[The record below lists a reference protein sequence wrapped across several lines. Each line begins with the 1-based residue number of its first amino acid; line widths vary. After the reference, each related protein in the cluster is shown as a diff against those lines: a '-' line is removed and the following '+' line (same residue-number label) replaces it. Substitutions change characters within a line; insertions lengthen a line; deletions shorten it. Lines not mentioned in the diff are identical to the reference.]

1 MSLMATPTAAG
12 VNLAALRR
20 HLPSLAGPLGFVLI
34 LAMVVVP
41 LPPFA
46 LDILFTFNICFG
58 LMILLAA
65 LYTAKP
71 TDFSS
76 FPTLLLMTT
85 LLRLSL
91 NVAAARVILM
101 DGYQGPDAGGRVIES
116 FGAFVIGGNYA
127 VGIAVFAI
135 LVIINFVVV
144 TKGAGRIAEVAARF
158 VLDGMPGKQMA
169 IDADLNAGLINQ
181 EVATQRRQE
190 VGREADFFG
199 AMDGASKF
207 VRGDAI
213 AAVLILFINLI
224 GGLVIG
230 VWQHE
235 LTLAEAAQT
244 YTLLTIGDGLVA
256 QIPALV
262 ISSAA
267 GIIVSRVTTG
277 ADVSNQI
284 VAQLAI
290 FPKAWWLAAGIVGLF
305 GLIPGMP
312 HMPFLFFSGLLG
324 TTARWIGREQA
335 RARLAPVSPPP
346 APPSTEIDIG
356 VVELIEPLEIQV
368 GYRLIGL
375 VSKDRDG
382 GLLHRLR
389 AVRRQLSREFG
400 FLVPVVHV
408 RDNPDLRSTGYRIL
422 VYGVERAAGEVH
434 PDRLL
439 AMASGNTLAEVQ
451 GLLTRDP
458 VFGRPAHW
466 IMPATADQARA
477 AGYTV
482 FDAVV
487 VVATHFERVV
497 RDHIESLFGKAELDA
512 VLAYLNKLVP
522 NLVEELTPKLLP
534 LTAVHTVLSNLLA
547 EQVPIRDLRTI
558 VGALIDGVAKT
569 QDARSLHEIVRL
581 KLGGYIVQTVFGA
594 VDELQ
599 VMALEPDLEHLLQ
612 EVIRLSSSSGSFGI
626 EPGLAGELRA
636 MGAAAA
642 ARFEAASAVAALV
655 TRPELR
661 ELTAQLLNPVRP
673 RIWIFSYPE
682 IPPGKRIKVVEL
694 LGRPV
699 RPSDGG

>member
-1 MSLMATPTAAG
+1 MSMPAAPAAG
-12 VNLAALRR
+12 GFNIAALKR
-20 HLPSLAGPLGFVLI
+20 HLPSLAGPSGFVLI

-58 LMILLAA
+58 LMILLAT

-71 TDFSS
+71 TEFSS

-91 NVAAARVILM
+91 NVAAARVILL
-101 DGYQGPDAGGRVIES
+101 DGYQGTDAAGRVIES
-116 FGAFVIGGNYA
+116 FGNFVVGGNYA

-135 LVIINFVVV
+135 LVIINFVVI

-181 EVATQRRQE
+181 EEATRRRQE

-207 VRGDAI
+207 VRGDAV
-213 AAVLILFINLI
+213 AAVLILFINLV
-224 GGLVIG
+224 GGLIIG

-235 LTLAEAAQT
+235 LTLSEAGQT

-256 QIPALV
+256 QIPALI

-267 GIIVSRVTTG
+267 GIVVSRVATG
-277 ADVSNQI
+277 VDVGNQI
-284 VAQLAI
+284 VSQLAI
-290 FPKAWWLAAGIVGLF
+290 YPKAWWLASGIVGLF

-312 HMPFLFFSGLLG
+312 HLPFLAFAALLG
-324 TTARWIGREQA
+324 ATARWIGKEQA
-335 RARLAPVSPPP
+335 RARIAPP
-346 APPSTEIDIG
+346 APPPAAETAEIDIG
-356 VVELIEPLEIQV
+356 VVELVEPLEVQV
-368 GYRLIGL
+368 GYRLVSL
-375 VSKDRDG
+375 VSKDREG

-439 AMASGNTLAEVQ
+439 AMASGSTLAEVQ
-451 GLLTRDP
+451 GILARDP

-466 IMPATADQARA
+466 IMPAAADQARA

-482 FDAVV
+482 FDATV

-497 RDHIESLFGKAELDA
+497 RDNIENLFGRAELDA
-512 VLAYLNKLVP
+512 VLAYLNKLIP
-522 NLVEELTPKLLP
+522 KLVEELTPKLLSMSVVH
-534 LTAVHTVLSNLLA
+534 AVLKSLLA
-547 EQVPIRDLRTI
+547 EGVPIRDLRTI
-558 VGALIDGVAKT
+558 VGALIDGAATT
-569 QDARSLHEIVRL
+569 QDPRALNELVRL
-581 KLGGYIVQTVFGA
+581 KLGGYIVQLVFGA
-594 VDELQ
+594 VDELK
-599 VMALEPDLEHLLQ
+599 VMALESDLENLLQ
-612 EVIRLSSSSGSFGI
+612 EVMRLSAGTGAFGI

-636 MGAAAA
+636 AAAA
-642 ARFEAASAVAALV
+642 AATRLEEIASVAALV

-661 ELTAQLLNPVRP
+661 ELTAELVRP
-673 RIWIFSYPE
+673 VQPNVWVFSYPE
-682 IPPGKRIKVVEL
+682 IPPEKRIKVVEL
-694 LGRPV
+694 LGRP
-699 RPSDGG
+699 RKPGDGD